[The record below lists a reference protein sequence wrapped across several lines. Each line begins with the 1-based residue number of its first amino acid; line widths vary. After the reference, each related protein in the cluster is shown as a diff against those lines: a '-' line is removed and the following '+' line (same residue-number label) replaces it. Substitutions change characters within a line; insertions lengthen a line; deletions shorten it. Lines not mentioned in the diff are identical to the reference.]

1 MCSSDLTMA
10 IVGGINSITGAVIG
24 AALVTVLNEFMRRV
38 ENGVNVLGVHL
49 NAPTGISAA
58 VLGVALILTLRWR
71 PEGLMSA
78 FELQFDRP
86 RRAADDPDVET
97 ATPPQPE
104 TFSKGDSHASQRV

>member
-1 MCSSDLTMA
+1 
-10 IVGGINSITGAVIG
+10 VVG

-38 ENGVNVLGVHL
+38 ENGTNVLGVHL
-49 NAPTGISAA
+49 SAPTGISAA

-78 FELQFDRP
+78 FELQIDR
-86 RRAADDPDVET
+86 RKAATEET
-97 ATPPQPE
+97 VADATTAAQPE